1 MAASWTDSWWS
12 VDENKWSWSSDVHDK
27 WSWSASEVDENQWSW
42 SASEVDENKLNQ
54 RWMAEVCTRLEK
66 SDHKLERQA
75 ALIGQLTN
83 QLADSRARLE
93 AEVCTRVECAKNSW
107 EEMDEKSNQID
118 ELRKQLAE
126 VCTRLEKSDQTD
138 EPSPGLKTAQGICQN
153 TKVENGRR
161 GVKNG
166 QKK

>member
-12 VDENKWSWSSDVHDK
+12 VDKNKWSWSSDVHDK

-42 SASEVDENKLNQ
+42 SASEVDENELNQ
-54 RWMAEVCTRLEK
+54 RWM
-66 SDHKLERQA
+66 
-75 ALIGQLTN
+75 
-83 QLADSRARLE
+83 
-93 AEVCTRVECAKNSW
+93 
-107 EEMDEKSNQID
+107 
-118 ELRKQLAE
+118 AE